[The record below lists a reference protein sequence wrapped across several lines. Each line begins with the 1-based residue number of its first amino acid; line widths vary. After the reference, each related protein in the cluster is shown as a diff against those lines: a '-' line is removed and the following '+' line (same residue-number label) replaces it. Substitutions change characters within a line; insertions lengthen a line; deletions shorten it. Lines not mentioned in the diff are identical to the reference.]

1 MARKFRYAIKKSP
14 KSDPQQ
20 YRVYRMENEAIGGR
34 HYCQLQDLEIIS
46 LAKSVCEMYSVPQVK
61 LEWVDLGK
69 WAAEWDNGVIRL
81 NRHKPTAR
89 SVLTILHE
97 LAHHVHWTL
106 GGEGSNTHQI
116 HGPEFMACYM
126 SILDTARVIPVVG
139 MRAICDAY
147 KVRYTDPGT
156 GSSLRKLR
164 RVVAGLR

>member
-1 MARKFRYAIKKSP
+1 MARRFRYAIKRSP

-46 LAKSVCEMYSVPQVK
+46 LAKRVCEMYSVPQVK

-69 WAAEWDNGVIRL
+69 WAAEWQDGTIRL
-81 NRHKPTAR
+81 NRQKPSAR

-97 LAHHVHWTL
+97 LAHHVHAAF
-106 GGEGSNTHQI
+106 GGEAAESQQS
-116 HGPEFMACYM
+116 HGAEFMACYI
-126 SILDTARVIPVVG
+126 SILDTARIIPVVG

-147 KVRYTDPGT
+147 KVRYADPGT
-156 GSSLRKLR
+156 GSSLKKLHQ
-164 RVVAGLR
+164 VVVGHR